1 MANEHCRLDRAGD
14 LESWVGNL
22 NLLTTEK
29 ESLARVGRKSETH
42 SAV

>member
-1 MANEHCRLDRAGD
+1 MANEYYRLDRPGD
-14 LESWVGNL
+14 IESWIGNL